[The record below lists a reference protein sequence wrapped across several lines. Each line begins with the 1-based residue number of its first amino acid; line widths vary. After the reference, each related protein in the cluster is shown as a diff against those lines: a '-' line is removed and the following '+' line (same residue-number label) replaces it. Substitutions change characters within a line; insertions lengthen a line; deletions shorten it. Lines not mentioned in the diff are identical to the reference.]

1 MAKIV
6 SMQKKDS
13 NFLSGLPIT
22 SFLHI
27 LEQDQQTCSLIVSAE
42 DKRGVLFIKEGELID
57 AVVDDDIGIEAA
69 NIILSWKDAT
79 IEMADAEER
88 PRKINTPLTQ
98 IVLQATVNQDE
109 ALSSTPQQAA
119 ESKPESTESRISRLI
134 EKFQSIAGIHQYYLL
149 NLQGE
154 MITQS
159 SQNWKMGDFIAYCL
173 VTGSQIRKNLNAK
186 GPSRIHLSLKTGQ
199 SLLIFSGAG
208 MIIGLLLNQNVSAD
222 NVLEQLKPAQR
233 TG

>member
-1 MAKIV
+1 
-6 SMQKKDS
+6 
-13 NFLSGLPIT
+13 
-22 SFLHI
+22 
-27 LEQDQQTCSLIVSAE
+27 
-42 DKRGVLFIKEGELID
+42 
-57 AVVDDDIGIEAA
+57 
-69 NIILSWKDAT
+69 
-79 IEMADAEER
+79 MADAEER